1 MLNLANRS
9 RQLLFIAKQNPA
21 NTYIYWAQ
29 PLLRLMDTCR
39 SATLHLFLYCCNML
53 LLLLL
58 PYLPSILFYIPFE
71 QIVRQIEQTFH
82 SRQVA
87 SKQVVLYTGNT
98 RTYKQAFFTQ
108 FNFMINL
115 WFSRFLLYIYFFCA
129 MWPTYCQMHKKQE

>member
-1 MLNLANRS
+1 MSVCYAS
-9 RQLLFIAKQNPA
+9 FIFILLQHVVII
-21 NTYIYWAQ
+21 TI
-29 PLLRLMDTCR
+29 
-39 SATLHLFLYCCNML
+39 
-53 LLLLL
+53 LL

-115 WFSRFLLYIYFFCA
+115 
-129 MWPTYCQMHKKQE
+129 